1 MPPRQLF
8 LFKFACWAAIVSAV
22 AHLAGHVA
30 GPAAPANDTERQ
42 ILDLATNYR
51 YALPGGSMR
60 SLMDFMNGFGLMFA
74 LQLATMGAA
83 GLVVAKRAGD
93 DGPLMRALA
102 RTFAIGGAMLLV
114 LSLIY
119 FSLIPSMFLST
130 VALCYG
136 MAAVSPP
143 E

>member
-8 LFKFACWAAIVSAV
+8 LFRFGCWAAIVSALV
-22 AHLAGHVA
+22 HLVGHVA
-30 GPAAPANDTERQ
+30 GPAAPTNDTERQ
-42 ILDLATNYR
+42 LLDLATHYR

-74 LQLATMGAA
+74 LQLATMGVA
-83 GLVVAKRAGD
+83 GLVVAKRAHQ
-93 DGPLMRALA
+93 DGPLMRAVA
-102 RTFAIGGAMLLV
+102 RTFAVCGAVLLV
-114 LSLIY
+114 LSLRY
-119 FSLIPSMFLST
+119 FFLVPSMLLST
-130 VALCYG
+130 VALCFF